1 MTNPLPSAPFPDNHR
16 SLSVIA
22 RTEITVPGDAPLY
35 IDNKGGIPVLSST
48 RSAKTESGVP
58 ILSRSINSVACNCT
72 AMRKASR
79 RVSQMYDAALA
90 PAGLKATQFAI
101 LSEID
106 RRAGDPPTMREL
118 ADAMVMDRSTL
129 GQNLR
134 PLERDRLV
142 AWEPSDADRRRK
154 LVVLTGQGRA
164 KRMQAR
170 SLWRAAQERF
180 ERAVGAAEAASL
192 RGILLGIAGNNELSS
207 AE

>member
-1 MTNPLPSAPFPDNHR
+1 M
-16 SLSVIA
+16 
-22 RTEITVPGDAPLY
+22 
-35 IDNKGGIPVLSST
+35 
-48 RSAKTESGVP
+48 AK
-58 ILSRSINSVACNCT
+58 LSRPISSAACNCT

-142 AWEPSDADRRRK
+142 AWEPSQADRRLK
-154 LVVLTGQGRA
+154 LVVLTERGRA

-170 SLWRAAQERF
+170 SLWHAAQERF

-192 RGILLGIAGNNELSS
+192 RGILLGIAANRELTS